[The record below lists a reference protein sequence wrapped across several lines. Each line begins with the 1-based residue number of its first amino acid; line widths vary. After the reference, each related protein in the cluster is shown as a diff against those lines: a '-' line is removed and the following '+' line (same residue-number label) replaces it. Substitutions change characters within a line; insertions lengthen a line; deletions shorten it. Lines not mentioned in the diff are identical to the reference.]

1 MPHHHPFQ
9 NSFWSPTSSID
20 VVPNFSTG
28 FTVLHTKLKQ
38 SAAENKVIL
47 DYIKQRIAA
56 ERSHGKQLSTLVP
69 NYNPFDADIGG
80 GLKRCFE
87 VVYSESQ
94 ESTKEHY
101 TRADNL
107 FTTALDP
114 LLQFSL
120 RYDRIIANAK
130 QTVDTHISV
139 FETLCKHMEQTRQSY
154 LTKCKALLVVDPN
167 YQPQSIKVGNL
178 EFLTRDQVWIW
189 LQDLQLLTTREE
201 ILNWLRLRSENE
213 DALMHLEQLEFLKKN
228 VDSDGNYSFTKSNN
242 PTSKGFAAGFLGR
255 WNSSGDSSK
264 RLESDMLDADTAY
277 CLAVQKV
284 EKMRT
289 QLEQVLFVHYEE
301 MESLELERI
310 QTIKQVFISVAASL
324 SNTIPR
330 CKETFD
336 NMMLY
341 QETLEPDKD
350 VQLIVEQYRTGRYN
364 PRPILYENYFHG
376 TGTGKSFFIII
387 HGLGF

>member
-9 NSFWSPTSSID
+9 NSFWSPTSSVD
-20 VVPNFSTG
+20 VLPNFSIG
-28 FTVLHTKLKQ
+28 FQVLHCKLKQ
-38 SAAENKVIL
+38 SASENKVIA
-47 DYIKQRIAA
+47 DYIKQRIVA
-56 ERSHGKQLSTLVP
+56 EKSHAKQLSTMIP
-69 NYNPFDADIGG
+69 TANPFDKDIGG

-101 TRADNL
+101 TRAENL
-107 FTTALDP
+107 YTTALDP

-120 RYDRIIANAK
+120 RYDRIITSAK
-130 QTVDTHISV
+130 QTVESQISH
-139 FETLCKHMEQTRQSY
+139 FEMLCRHMEQAKQGY
-154 LTKCKALLVVDPN
+154 QTKCKALLMIEPEYKQEMIN
-167 YQPQSIKVGNL
+167 VGNL
-178 EFLTRDQVWIW
+178 EFFTRDEVWIW
-189 LQDLQLLTTREE
+189 LQDLQDLTRDG
-201 ILNWLRLRSENE
+201 ILSWLTNQSENE
-213 DALMHLEQLEFLKKN
+213 DALTRLEHLEFLKKN
-228 VDSDGNYSFTKSNN
+228 ADNNDYTKLNTTIN
-242 PTSKGFAAGFLGR
+242 KGFAAGFLGR
-255 WNSSGDSSK
+255 WGNTTDQLK
-264 RLESDMLDADTAY
+264 KLEYEMLESDKIY
-277 CLAVQKV
+277 HLAVEKV

-289 QLEQVLFVHYEE
+289 QVEQVLFVHYEE

-350 VQLIVEQYRTGRYN
+350 VQLIVEQYRTGQYN

-376 TGTGKSFFIII
+376 TGSGKYKVITNNIII
-387 HGLGF
+387 DNTC